1 LSIGIV
7 AVVAFFAAVGLAAG
21 AFLPGQPAAIAA
33 GLAVLAL
40 LPVIAG
46 VLPFSIDDYL
56 PTSMLA
62 WPVAL
67 LSGQAV
73 PIVTPVAWLVVTGG
87 VAAIALRR
95 MGRLEL

>member
-1 LSIGIV
+1 MQTLQQNLRARPGHV
-7 AVVAFFAAVGLAAG
+7 ATLE
-21 AFLPGQPAAIAA
+21 AI
-33 GLAVLAL
+33 
-40 LPVIAG
+40 
-46 VLPFSIDDYL
+46 S
-56 PTSMLA
+56 
-62 WPVAL
+62 AL